1 MILVLA
7 ALVALVIYIEK
18 WSLDHALHGVEL
30 DYGPSVLL
38 AAPDEAFEIVTSL
51 SNRSGRFVPFVQV
64 QGFLPA
70 GIEVRDSRIKLSAG
84 PRGDERFSFATFLM
98 PRSGYRRGVTASIS
112 RRGRYLFNGAQ
123 LSGGDFLGINE
134 NAHRVFSAGEIV
146 VYPRESDAGR
156 VSEVMGGYLGDLSV
170 RRFIIE
176 DPVLTVGFREYTGR
190 EPMKAISWA
199 QSARA
204 GGIMVKSY
212 DYTTEPSVTVL
223 LNVDCMGS
231 DEDREARIE
240 SCYSIT
246 HTVCRILEERRIS
259 YDFYTNANTSGAL
272 SDWSYIAEGLGH
284 KHFFTILEGLG
295 RASYIATEPFAAA
308 IRRVETHSPGSLVI
322 ITPTEEG
329 PILPYL
335 RRENAMQTLVIP
347 AGKTIEAAGHD
358 AEGHDAARYDAEGHD
373 ADATMAEATMAEAT
387 DAEVTP

>member
-1 MILVLA
+1 MILFLA
-7 ALVALVIYIEK
+7 ALVALVFYIEK

-38 AAPDEAFEIVTSL
+38 AAPDETFEIVTNL

-70 GIEVRDSRIKLSAG
+70 GLEVRDSRIKLSAG

-98 PRSGYRRGVTASIS
+98 PRSGYSRGVTASIP
-112 RRGRYLFNGAQ
+112 RRGRYLFGGAQ
-123 LSGGDFLGINE
+123 LGGGDFLGINE
-134 NAHRVFSAGEIV
+134 HTQRVFSAGEIV
-146 VYPRESDAGR
+146 VYPRESAAGR

-176 DPVLTVGFREYTGR
+176 DPVLTIGFREYTGR

-204 GGIMVKSY
+204 GEIMVKSF

-231 DEDREARIE
+231 DDDREARIE

-246 HTVCRILEERRIS
+246 HTVCRILEERRVT

-272 SDWSYIAEGLGH
+272 TNWSYIAEGLGK
-284 KHFFTILEGLG
+284 KHFATILEGLG

-308 IRRVETHSPGSLVI
+308 MRRVETHSPRSLVV

-329 PILPYL
+329 AVLPYL
-335 RRENAMQTLVIP
+335 RKEHALQTLVIP
-347 AGKTIEAAGHD
+347 AGMAMDTEGTGIEEND
-358 AEGHDAARYDAEGHD
+358 
-373 ADATMAEATMAEAT
+373 T
-387 DAEVTP
+387 EVTP